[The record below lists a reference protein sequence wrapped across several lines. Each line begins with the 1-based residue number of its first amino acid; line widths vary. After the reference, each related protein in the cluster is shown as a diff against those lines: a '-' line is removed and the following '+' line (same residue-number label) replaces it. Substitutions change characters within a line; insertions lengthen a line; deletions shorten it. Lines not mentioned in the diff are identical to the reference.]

1 MTLTVARDQIET
13 FVNALFRYADEG
25 SFVQMRAFRDDID
38 GVWRPERW
46 RAEAIN
52 GSGLRHIVDAAA
64 DLASE
69 CAAAPEPVVFAGPV
83 ATFKIADRAA
93 EKDLR
98 NGLVLTVECDEAPEA
113 ARKKL
118 ETVLGPATVVVA
130 SGGLWTDRDTG
141 ENCAKASPALA
152 VEEADAAVLRPRGAE
167 RSPAARENFR
177 RFRRKRGSD
186 VPPVAVAGIMASQ
199 E

>member
-25 SFVQMRAFRDDID
+25 GFVQMRAFRDDID
-38 GVWRPERW
+38 GVCRPERW

-52 GSGLRHIVDAAA
+52 GSGLGHIVDAAA
-64 DLASE
+64 ELASE

-93 EKDLR
+93 EKDLS
-98 NGLVLTVECDEAPEA
+98 NGLMLTVECDEAPEA

-118 ETVLGPATVVVA
+118 ETFCHWGELSRIRTTGRP
-130 SGGLWTDRDTG
+130 GGRGSCFCPWSTLW
-141 ENCAKASPALA
+141 SPHDA
-152 VEEADAAVLRPRGAE
+152 VREVKGSRSPRRRRGAKV
-167 RSPAARENFR
+167 SNGLSLTIVLAQASR
-177 RFRRKRGSD
+177 RGPR
-186 VPPVAVAGIMASQ
+186 
-199 E
+199 

>member
-1 MTLTVARDQIET
+1 MPVSTGDTTTFTVARDQIEA

-25 SFVQMRAFRDDID
+25 GFVQMRAFRDDID

-52 GSGLRHIVDAAA
+52 GSGLGHIVDAAA
-64 DLASE
+64 ELASE

-93 EKDLR
+93 EKDLK
-98 NGLVLTVECDEAPEA
+98 NGLVLMVECDAAPEE

-118 ETVLGPATVVVA
+118 ETVLGPATVAVA
-130 SGGLWTDRDTG
+130 SGGLWTDPDT
-141 ENCAKASPALA
+141 EK
-152 VEEADAAVLRPRGAE
+152 
-167 RSPAARENFR
+167 FR
-177 RFRRKRGSD
+177 QSFICIG
-186 VPPVAVAGIMASQ
+186 G
-199 E
+199 